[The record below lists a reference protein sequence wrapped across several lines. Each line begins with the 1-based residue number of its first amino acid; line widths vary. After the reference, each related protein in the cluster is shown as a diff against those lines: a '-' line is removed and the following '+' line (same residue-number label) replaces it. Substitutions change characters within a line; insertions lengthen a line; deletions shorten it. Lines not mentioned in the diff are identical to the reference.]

1 MTASSSKS
9 SSSQKA
15 TSALSALRDQI
26 DDIDNALLTLLAK
39 RQGLSRQ
46 IATKKA
52 LGSNVFRPDR
62 EMSLLRNLIAAHHT
76 IDPRLIMGLWRH
88 IISAS
93 ISEQKPESSQEV
105 ESEEGDNLNF
115 EDARE
120 GGNDESFGDSD
131 EVEDE
136 QLMVIET
143 PEGLTLVEPTDN
155 SSFYIVQEHEGHETP
170 LGTFNI
176 HGVIQV
182 FQRLQIF
189 PF

>member
-1 MTASSSKS
+1 MFIVLSWAIMERPKTSFSISLPSSK
-9 SSSQKA
+9 
-15 TSALSALRDQI
+15 
-26 DDIDNALLTLLAK
+26 LT
-39 RQGLSRQ
+39 
-46 IATKKA
+46 I
-52 LGSNVFRPDR
+52 
-62 EMSLLRNLIAAHHT
+62 SLILCTNIVSKTLFLIW
-76 IDPRLIMGLWRH
+76 IN
-88 IISAS
+88 

>member
-1 MTASSSKS
+1 MFIVLSWAIMEKPRTSFSISLPSSK
-9 SSSQKA
+9 
-15 TSALSALRDQI
+15 
-26 DDIDNALLTLLAK
+26 LT
-39 RQGLSRQ
+39 
-46 IATKKA
+46 I
-52 LGSNVFRPDR
+52 
-62 EMSLLRNLIAAHHT
+62 SLILCTNIVSKTLVLIW
-76 IDPRLIMGLWRH
+76 IN
-88 IISAS
+88 

-182 FQRLQIF
+182 FQWLQIF

>member
-1 MTASSSKS
+1 MFIVLSWAIMERPKTSFSISLPSSK
-9 SSSQKA
+9 
-15 TSALSALRDQI
+15 
-26 DDIDNALLTLLAK
+26 
-39 RQGLSRQ
+39 
-46 IATKKA
+46 
-52 LGSNVFRPDR
+52 
-62 EMSLLRNLIAAHHT
+62 HT
-76 IDPRLIMGLWRH
+76 ISLILCTNIVSKTLFLIW
-88 IISAS
+88 IN
-93 ISEQKPESSQEV
+93 ISEQKPEGSQEV

>member
-1 MTASSSKS
+1 MFIVLSWAIMERPKTSFSISLPSSK
-9 SSSQKA
+9 
-15 TSALSALRDQI
+15 
-26 DDIDNALLTLLAK
+26 LTISPILCTNIVSKTL
-39 RQGLSRQ
+39 
-46 IATKKA
+46 
-52 LGSNVFRPDR
+52 F
-62 EMSLLRNLIAAHHT
+62 LIW
-76 IDPRLIMGLWRH
+76 IN
-88 IISAS
+88 

-182 FQRLQIF
+182 FQWLQIF

>member
-1 MTASSSKS
+1 MERPKTSFSISLPSSK
-9 SSSQKA
+9 
-15 TSALSALRDQI
+15 
-26 DDIDNALLTLLAK
+26 LTISPILCTNIVSKTL
-39 RQGLSRQ
+39 
-46 IATKKA
+46 
-52 LGSNVFRPDR
+52 F
-62 EMSLLRNLIAAHHT
+62 LIW
-76 IDPRLIMGLWRH
+76 IN
-88 IISAS
+88 
-93 ISEQKPESSQEV
+93 ISEQKPESSQEI

-182 FQRLQIF
+182 FQWLQIF

>member
-1 MTASSSKS
+1 MERPKTSFSISLPSSK
-9 SSSQKA
+9 
-15 TSALSALRDQI
+15 
-26 DDIDNALLTLLAK
+26 LTISPILCTNIVSKTL
-39 RQGLSRQ
+39 
-46 IATKKA
+46 
-52 LGSNVFRPDR
+52 F
-62 EMSLLRNLIAAHHT
+62 LIW
-76 IDPRLIMGLWRH
+76 IN
-88 IISAS
+88 

-182 FQRLQIF
+182 FQWLQIF